1 MLNLNSLYNRSLVFI
16 KKLMEK
22 GFLHIFGA
30 NTVSKFIFML
40 SSILLV
46 RILDVEV
53 YGFWSYAFNIFTL
66 LTLLQG
72 AGSSVGILQFCSK
85 DQKENKARKLFL
97 FGNKLS
103 IYGNIVLLV
112 FSLIFLFFYK
122 FKIPNTNKVVA
133 ILAISMFFFG
143 LAENY
148 KNYFRATFRNREFS
162 YSVLFFA
169 FYRSTSLLLLG
180 YFFSLPG
187 LIISQMSSYLFD
199 YLFCRHLDKE
209 TIRNLP
215 ILDSKVKIDYIK
227 FSMISLGNNLISRL
241 LYLIDTFLVGQIL
254 ASSILVAQ
262 YKAATLLPSN
272 LIFIPQSVILFIY
285 PYIRKNANSKEYV
298 RSKYLLVVKKLAI
311 INFLI
316 TTILYVFAPF
326 VVNLLFSAKYA
337 DSMPALRILLIGF
350 FFAGTFRIPAG
361 NFIAALHKIKVNVV
375 ITSISGVLNIL
386 LDYIFIIKYGIIGAA
401 YATTLV
407 FIINSL
413 LSNCYLVYYFR
424 RGNYESSISE

>member
-1 MLNLNSLYNRSLVFI
+1 
-16 KKLMEK
+16 MEK

-46 RILDVEV
+46 RILNVEV

-72 AGSSVGILQFCSK
+72 AGSSVGILQYCSK
-85 DQKENKARKLFL
+85 DQKENKARRLFL

-103 IYGNIVLLV
+103 LYGNIVLFV
-112 FSLIFLFFYK
+112 FSLIFLLFYK

-133 ILAISMFFFG
+133 ILAISMFLFG

-209 TIRNLP
+209 KILNLP
-215 ILDSKVKIDYIK
+215 ILESKDKVDFIK

-285 PYIRKNANSKEYV
+285 PYIRKNASSKEYV
-298 RSKYLLVVKKLAI
+298 CSKYLLVVKKLAI
-311 INFLI
+311 INFFI

-326 VVNLLFSAKYA
+326 IVNLLFTAKYA
-337 DSMPALRILLIGF
+337 DSVPALRILLIGF
-350 FFAGTFRIPAG
+350 FFAGTLRIPAG

-386 LDYIFIIKYGIIGAA
+386 FDYIFIIKYGIIGAA